1 MPAWRSAAARLEV
14 LLPRRMPGPTSWIAL
29 LARLPL
35 LICAVI
41 IATLLSLTPAVADQ
55 PHLAC
60 DRAAARAERA
70 WSLPA
75 GLLAAIGTVESGR
88 PDPAGS
94 HRRAWP
100 WSINAEGWSH
110 FAANKTDAISTVRLL
125 QARGYRLIDV
135 GCFQVDLFY
144 HPRAFTSL
152 DEAFEPDANAQA
164 ASRIL
169 SRARFAST
177 AWEPAIAAYHSASLL
192 RGARYL
198 QRVLAV
204 WPAARTRLAVL
215 EMTPSMLPGYAVLL
229 SPQAR
234 LVRTVTAA
242 DPAPAAVAGLPRV
255 VTPSEVPAQTRL
267 IDATDALPRNLSP
280 DVAPRLPRRF

>member
-1 MPAWRSAAARLEV
+1 LPRSLHFICAAIAATLLL
-14 LLPRRMPGPTSWIAL
+14 LLPRAH
-29 LARLPL
+29 
-35 LICAVI
+35 
-41 IATLLSLTPAVADQ
+41 ADE

-70 WSLPA
+70 WNLPA

-88 PDPAGS
+88 PDPAGL

-110 FAANKTDAISTVRLL
+110 FAASKADAISTVHLL

-144 HPRAFTSL
+144 HSRAFASL
-152 DEAFEPDANAQA
+152 DEAFDPDRNAHA

-169 SRARFAST
+169 TRARFAAT

-192 RGARYL
+192 RGAWYL

-204 WPAARTRLAVL
+204 WPAARARLSTL
-215 EMTPSMLPGYAVLL
+215 GPMPGLLPGYAVLL
-229 SPQAR
+229 SPEAR
-234 LVRTVTAA
+234 LVRIVTAT
-242 DPAPAAVAGLPRV
+242 DPAPPASAGLPRV
-255 VTPSEVPAQTRL
+255 IVPADVPAQTRL
-267 IDATDALPRNLSP
+267 IDATDVLPRNLSP
-280 DVAPRLPRRF
+280 DAAPRLPRRL